1 MPDTVF
7 CQGNTCPARK
17 VPVEILPL
25 DIGRAKG
32 KKHWGHLRGEKTS
45 LGL

>member
-1 MPDTVF
+1 MPRTII
-7 CQGNTCPARK
+7 CQGNVYPARE
-17 VPVEILPL
+17 VTVEVLPL

-32 KKHWGHLRGEKTS
+32 KKHWGHLRGEKAS

>member
-1 MPDTVF
+1 MPDMVF
-7 CQGNTCPARK
+7 CQGNVCPARK
-17 VPVEILPL
+17 VTVEILPL

-32 KKHWGHLRGEKTS
+32 NKHWGHLRGEKAS